1 MGDIQTVLTR
11 WGVWARDNAHLD
23 YPHIA
28 SGFRGITSGGKQ
40 LESCSDN
47 DGLAI
52 DMTVGYLKR
61 AAREKELDLIIRHYV
76 YGQSKASIAR
86 LKKCNEREI
95 RRQLQIAESFI
106 DGGLTQSNITL
117 EMHKNKFR

>member
-1 MGDIQTVLTR
+1 MADIQTVLAR
-11 WGVWARDNAHLD
+11 WGVWARDNSRLD

-28 SGFRGITSGGKQ
+28 SGFRGISLRGKQ

-52 DMTVGYLKR
+52 DMTVGNLQR
-61 AAREKELDLIIRHYV
+61 AAREKELELIIRHYV

-106 DGGLTQSNITL
+106 DGCMTQSNIVL
-117 EMHKNKFR
+117 EMHKK

>member
-1 MGDIQTVLTR
+1 MSDIQTVLTR
-11 WGVWARDNAHLD
+11 WGVWAREHSQLD

-28 SGFRGITSGGKQ
+28 SGFKGVATRNKMA
-40 LESCSDN
+40 ESCCDN

-52 DMTVGYLKR
+52 DKTIGNLQR
-61 AAREKELDLIIRHYV
+61 ASREKELELILRHYV

-95 RRQLQIAESFI
+95 RRQLQVAESFI
-106 DGGLTQSNITL
+106 EGCITQSDISL
-117 EMHKNKFR
+117 EMFVG

>member
-1 MGDIQTVLTR
+1 MDDIQAVLTR
-11 WGVWARDNAHLD
+11 WGVWARDNAKLD

-28 SGFRGITSGGKQ
+28 NGFKGVVSAGRS

-47 DGLAI
+47 DGLKI
-52 DMTVGYLKR
+52 DVTIGNLQR
-61 AAREKELDLIIRHYV
+61 ATRDKELELIIRHYV

-95 RRQLQIAESFI
+95 RRQIQIAESFI
-106 DGGLTQSNITL
+106 DGCMTQSNIVL
-117 EMHKNKFR
+117 EMNK

>member
-1 MGDIQTVLTR
+1 MSDIQTVLTR
-11 WGVWARDNAHLD
+11 WGIWARENSQLD

-28 SGFRGITSGGKQ
+28 SGFKGLVTKNKSA
-40 LESCSDN
+40 ESCCDN

-52 DMTVGYLKR
+52 DRTIGDLQR
-61 AAREKELDLIIRHYV
+61 ASREKELELILRHYV

-95 RRQLQIAESFI
+95 RRQLQVAESFI
-106 DGGLTQSNITL
+106 EGCIMQSDIAL
-117 EMHKNKFR
+117 EMKVE

>member
-11 WGVWARDNAHLD
+11 WGVWARYNAHLD

-28 SGFRGITSGGKQ
+28 SGFRGITSGGRQ

>member
-1 MGDIQTVLTR
+1 MSNIPAILTR
-11 WGVWARDNAHLD
+11 WGVWARDNNRLD

-28 SGFRGITSGGKQ
+28 SGFKEVVSAEKQ

-52 DMTVGYLKR
+52 DVAVGYLKR
-61 AAREKELDLIIRHYV
+61 SAREKELELIIRYYV

-106 DGGLTQSNITL
+106 DGYLAQSNISL
-117 EMHKNKFR
+117 EMY

>member
-1 MGDIQTVLTR
+1 MSDIQTVLTR
-11 WGVWARDNAHLD
+11 WGVWARDNSHLD

-28 SGFRGITSGGKQ
+28 SGFKGLVTSNRQ
-40 LESCSDN
+40 VESCCDN

-52 DMTVGYLKR
+52 DKTIGNLQR
-61 AAREKELDLIIRHYV
+61 ASREKELELIFRHYV

-95 RRQLQIAESFI
+95 RRQLQVAESFI
-106 DGGLTQSNITL
+106 EGCIMQLGISL
-117 EMHKNKFR
+117 EMQVE

>member
-1 MGDIQTVLTR
+1 MADIQTVLTR

-28 SGFRGITSGGKQ
+28 SGFRGIISGGKQ

-52 DMTVGYLKR
+52 DTTVGYLKR

-106 DGGLTQSNITL
+106 DGCFTQSHITL
-117 EMHKNKFR
+117 EMHKNKHR